1 MCAVSYL
8 NTVPLVWGM
17 LHGDQRDVF
26 DLRFALPSECADQL
40 ASGEAD
46 IGIVPVIEMA
56 RQKLDYFRGTGIACH
71 GPVRSI
77 LLISKVPFR
86 EIRTLATDSGSRTSV
101 MLSRMI
107 LQEKFGVEPNLISR
121 VADLAT
127 MLGEADAALL
137 IGDAALRV
145 DPAALPFETLDLG
158 GEWTTITGLPMVFAV
173 WAGRKEIIEDRYAR
187 AFVDSC
193 RFGLAHMDDIVEYRV
208 RRTWLP
214 RSGGA
219 KIFDGAYRVR
229 TRRAR
234 LRRARLISRTS
245 VTFRKA
251 GNQRM
256 MTRAEAIDLYRS
268 DDLIGIGM
276 AADAVRRKLHPEGV
290 VSYII
295 DRNINY
301 TNFCTEY
308 CSFCAFYRPM
318 GHAEGY
324 VHPKE
329 VIFQKIQET
338 IDLGGTGILMQGG
351 LHPELKIEWY
361 EDLLRSI
368 KQRFD
373 IWCHCF
379 SAPEIVNIAN
389 VSGLSLYDTLS
400 RLRDAGLDSLPGGGA
415 EILDDEVRHRISR
428 LKSSVNDWI
437 DVHRTCHAVGL
448 RSTATMMFGTGET
461 IEQRMNHFDIVR
473 QIQEETGGFTAFI
486 PWSFQRENTS
496 LGRFVKEEATAVEYL
511 KVLALSRVYLEN
523 ILNIQSSWVTPGLK
537 TCQLGL
543 RFGGND
549 VGSIMIEENVVSAAG
564 AHHRATEEE
573 LRRLIR
579 DAGFIPK
586 QRDTLYRTYFL
597 N

>member
-1 MCAVSYL
+1 MASRSGL
-8 NTVPLVWGM
+8 FELE
-17 LHGDQRDVF
+17 R
-26 DLRFALPSECADQL
+26 AIPSECADRL
-40 ASGEAD
+40 RDGRAD
-46 IGIVPVIEMA
+46 IGIVPSVELN
-56 RQKLDYFRGTGIACH
+56 RQKLEIIPGCGIACRAE
-71 GPVRSI
+71 VRSI
-77 LLISKVPFR
+77 LLISKVAFGQ
-86 EIRTLATDSGSRTSV
+86 IRTLATDSSSRTSV
-101 MLSRMI
+101 ALSRVV
-107 LQEKFGVEPNLISR
+107 LARKYGVEPRLTS
-121 VADLAT
+121 LAPHLGT
-127 MLGEADAALL
+127 MLELCDAALI
-137 IGDAALRV
+137 IGDAALV
-145 DPAALPFETLDLG
+145 LNPAELPFRVLDLG
-158 GEWTTITGLPMVFAV
+158 SEWTQMTGLPMVFAV
-173 WAGRKEIIEDRYAR
+173 WAAR
-187 AFVDSC
+187 AGFPTQDPAPFAASL
-193 RFGLAHMDDIVEYRV
+193 RFGLEHVDDIARDEHAKLGISEALAREYLTRNIV
-208 RRTWLP
+208 FELGEQRIR
-214 RSGGA
+214 GA
-219 KIFDGAYRVR
+219 ESFSTICFGAGEPG
-229 TRRAR
+229 
-234 LRRARLISRTS
+234 
-245 VTFRKA
+245 
-251 GNQRM
+251 GNQKGYGM
-256 MTRAEAIDLYRS
+256 MTRQEAIDLFRS

-276 AADAVRRKLHPEGV
+276 AADAVRRKLHPHGI

-324 VHPKE
+324 LHPKE
-329 VIFQKIQET
+329 VIFDKIQET

-368 KQRFD
+368 KQRFGD
-373 IWCHCF
+373 RIWNHCF
-379 SAPEIVNIAN
+379 SAPEIVNIAE
-389 VSGLSLYDTLS
+389 VSGLTLHDTIA
-400 RLRDAGLDSLPGGGA
+400 RLRDAGLESIPGGGA
-415 EILDDEVRHRISR
+415 EILDNDVRRRIAR
-428 LKSSVNDWI
+428 LKSSAQDWI
-437 DVHRTCHAVGL
+437 DVHRAAHALGL
-448 RSTATMMFGTGET
+448 RTTATMMFGCGET

-473 QIQEETGGFTAFI
+473 QIQEDTGGFTAFI

-511 KVLALSRVYLEN
+511 KTLAISRLYLDN

-537 TCQLGL
+537 TCQVGL

-564 AHHRATEEE
+564 AHHRASEEQ

>member
-1 MCAVSYL
+1 
-8 NTVPLVWGM
+8 
-17 LHGDQRDVF
+17 
-26 DLRFALPSECADQL
+26 
-40 ASGEAD
+40 
-46 IGIVPVIEMA
+46 
-56 RQKLDYFRGTGIACH
+56 
-71 GPVRSI
+71 
-77 LLISKVPFR
+77 
-86 EIRTLATDSGSRTSV
+86 
-101 MLSRMI
+101 
-107 LQEKFGVEPNLISR
+107 
-121 VADLAT
+121 
-127 MLGEADAALL
+127 
-137 IGDAALRV
+137 
-145 DPAALPFETLDLG
+145 
-158 GEWTTITGLPMVFAV
+158 
-173 WAGRKEIIEDRYAR
+173 
-187 AFVDSC
+187 
-193 RFGLAHMDDIVEYRV
+193 
-208 RRTWLP
+208 
-214 RSGGA
+214 
-219 KIFDGAYRVR
+219 
-229 TRRAR
+229 
-234 LRRARLISRTS
+234 
-245 VTFRKA
+245 
-251 GNQRM
+251 M
-256 MTRAEAIDLYRS
+256 MTRKEAIDLYRS
-268 DDLIGIGM
+268 DDLITIGM
-276 AADAVRRKLHPEGV
+276 AADAVRRKLHPDGI

-301 TNFCTEY
+301 TNFCTEF

-324 VHPKE
+324 VHSKD
-329 VIFQKIQET
+329 VIFEKIQET

-368 KQRFD
+368 KARFD

-379 SAPEIVNIAN
+379 SAPEIVNIAK
-389 VSGLSLYDTLS
+389 VSDLSLHDTLV

-437 DVHRTCHAVGL
+437 DVHRTCHAIGL
-448 RSTATMMFGTGET
+448 RTTATMMFGTGET

-511 KVLALSRVYLEN
+511 KMLALSRLYFEN
-523 ILNIQSSWVTPGLK
+523 IQNIQSSWVTPGLK
-537 TCQLGL
+537 TCQVGL

-549 VGSIMIEENVVSAAG
+549 VGSVMIEENVVSAAG

>member
-1 MCAVSYL
+1 
-8 NTVPLVWGM
+8 
-17 LHGDQRDVF
+17 
-26 DLRFALPSECADQL
+26 
-40 ASGEAD
+40 
-46 IGIVPVIEMA
+46 
-56 RQKLDYFRGTGIACH
+56 
-71 GPVRSI
+71 
-77 LLISKVPFR
+77 
-86 EIRTLATDSGSRTSV
+86 
-101 MLSRMI
+101 
-107 LQEKFGVEPNLISR
+107 
-121 VADLAT
+121 
-127 MLGEADAALL
+127 
-137 IGDAALRV
+137 
-145 DPAALPFETLDLG
+145 
-158 GEWTTITGLPMVFAV
+158 
-173 WAGRKEIIEDRYAR
+173 
-187 AFVDSC
+187 
-193 RFGLAHMDDIVEYRV
+193 
-208 RRTWLP
+208 
-214 RSGGA
+214 
-219 KIFDGAYRVR
+219 
-229 TRRAR
+229 
-234 LRRARLISRTS
+234 
-245 VTFRKA
+245 
-251 GNQRM
+251 M
-256 MTRAEAIDLYRS
+256 MTRAEAIDLYNS
-268 DDLIGIGM
+268 GDLLAMGM
-276 AADAVRRKLHPEGV
+276 AADQVRRKLHPDNV

-308 CSFCAFYRPM
+308 CSFCAFYRPL

-324 VHPKE
+324 VHSKE

-351 LHPELKIEWY
+351 LHPELTIEWY

-368 KQRFD
+368 KARFE

-379 SAPEIVNIAN
+379 SAPEIVNISK
-389 VSGLSLYDTLS
+389 VSNLSLYDTLS

-428 LKSSVNDWI
+428 LKSSVQDWI
-437 DVHRTCHAVGL
+437 DVHRTCAEVGL

-496 LGRFVKEEATAVEYL
+496 LGRFVKEEATGVEYL
-511 KVLALSRVYLEN
+511 KTLAISRLYLEN

-537 TCQLGL
+537 TCQVGL

-564 AHHRATEEE
+564 THNRATEEQ
-573 LRRLIR
+573 LRKLIR

-586 QRDTLYRTYFL
+586 QRDTLYYKYFL

>member
-1 MCAVSYL
+1 
-8 NTVPLVWGM
+8 
-17 LHGDQRDVF
+17 
-26 DLRFALPSECADQL
+26 
-40 ASGEAD
+40 
-46 IGIVPVIEMA
+46 
-56 RQKLDYFRGTGIACH
+56 
-71 GPVRSI
+71 
-77 LLISKVPFR
+77 
-86 EIRTLATDSGSRTSV
+86 
-101 MLSRMI
+101 
-107 LQEKFGVEPNLISR
+107 
-121 VADLAT
+121 
-127 MLGEADAALL
+127 
-137 IGDAALRV
+137 
-145 DPAALPFETLDLG
+145 
-158 GEWTTITGLPMVFAV
+158 
-173 WAGRKEIIEDRYAR
+173 
-187 AFVDSC
+187 
-193 RFGLAHMDDIVEYRV
+193 
-208 RRTWLP
+208 
-214 RSGGA
+214 
-219 KIFDGAYRVR
+219 
-229 TRRAR
+229 
-234 LRRARLISRTS
+234 
-245 VTFRKA
+245 
-251 GNQRM
+251 M
-256 MTRAEAIDLYRS
+256 MTRAEAIDLFHS
-268 DDLIGIGM
+268 DDLIAIGM

-318 GHAEGY
+318 GHEEGY

-329 VIFQKIQET
+329 VIFEKIQET
-338 IDLGGTGILMQGG
+338 MDLGGTGILMQGG
-351 LHPELKIEWY
+351 LHPDLKIEWY

-368 KQRFD
+368 KKRFD

-379 SAPEIVNIAN
+379 SAPEIVNIAE
-389 VSGLSLYDTLS
+389 VSGLSLRDTLA

-415 EILDDEVRHRISR
+415 EILDDDVRHRIAR
-428 LKSSVNDWI
+428 LKCRTQEWI
-437 DVHRTCHAVGL
+437 DVHRTCHELGM

-461 IEQRMNHFDIVR
+461 IEQRMNHFDVVR
-473 QIQEETGGFTAFI
+473 QIQEDTGGFTAFI
-486 PWSFQRENTS
+486 PWSFQRELTS

-511 KVLALSRVYLEN
+511 KMLALSRLYLDN

-564 AHHRATEEE
+564 THHRATEEE